1 MILQAKDIHFSYG
14 YGRGETLRGVSFSV
28 NEGDFVC
35 VLGCNGCGKTTLFK
49 CLLGIY
55 KTSQGDIEIHGK
67 SIHDFRTRD
76 LAKEVAYIPQA
87 HAPSFNYSVADA
99 VLMGRNAY
107 VDTFSAPKKEDV
119 EKAYTAL
126 ERLGIGYLAEKGYSE
141 ISGGERQLVLIA
153 RALAQNAKILLM
165 DEPTSQ
171 LDYGHQMH
179 VLQEVHKLS
188 QQGYT
193 VIMSTHNP
201 EHAFMFANKAVILK
215 NGQVLCEGA
224 PQTVMTD
231 EVLKR
236 IYGIDLQ
243 LLDLQL
249 RTGKNYKVCLPL

>member
-1 MILQAKDIHFSYG
+1 MILQAKDVHFA
-14 YGRGETLRGVSFSV
+14 YGREETLRGISFSV

-55 KTSQGDIEIHGK
+55 KATRGDIQIRGK
-67 SIHDFRTRD
+67 SIHTFKTRE
-76 LAKEVAYIPQA
+76 LAKEIAYIPQA
-87 HAPSFNYSVADA
+87 HVSSFNYSVADA

-107 VDTFSAPKKEDV
+107 VDTFNAPKKEDV
-119 EKAYTAL
+119 EKAYKAL
-126 ERLGIGYLAEKGYSE
+126 DRLGIGYLAEKGYSE

-171 LDYGHQMH
+171 LDYGHQMR
-179 VLQEVHKLS
+179 VLKEVHKLS

-201 EHAFMFANKAVILK
+201 EHAFMFANKAVIIQ

-224 PQTVMTD
+224 PQEVMTNA
-231 EVLKR
+231 VLKR
-236 IYGIDLQ
+236 IYGIDLE